1 MQLFR
6 LNYDIPFMRY
16 GKITTT
22 LSLIIFLFS
31 VFCLAYYKLNLSVEF
46 TGGTLIETQFSHP
59 VELNDVRQKID
70 QLKLGSTQVQ
80 SLGNSRN
87 ILIRLQNSANKKPE
101 TLANLVSNQLRTLD
115 PTMQVKQTE
124 FVGPQVGKELLSNG
138 LLALFMVCIGIIIY
152 LAFRFE
158 WRFALAAVL
167 ANTHDVV
174 VILGCFAFFQ
184 WEFSLTVL
192 AAVLAVLGYSVN
204 EAVVIFD
211 RIREN
216 FRKPQMRNKTIPQI
230 IDSAITDTM
239 SRTIITHGSTQAMVL
254 SMFFFGGE
262 ALHGFSTALTIG
274 ILFGIYSSIFV
285 GSPLLMM
292 FRLTRETLTRKNI
305 KKEEI
310 VV

>member
-6 LNYDIPFMRY
+6 LKNDLPLMKY
-16 GKITTT
+16 GKFTTAF
-22 LSLIIFLFS
+22 SLLIFLFS
-31 VFCLAYYKLNLSVEF
+31 IFCLAYYGLNLSIEF
-46 TGGTLIETQFSHP
+46 TGGTLVEAEFSQPIELTK
-59 VELNDVRQKID
+59 VRE
-70 QLKLGSTQVQ
+70 QLKHLELASPQVQ
-80 SLGNSRN
+80 AAGTSRN
-87 ILIRLQNSANKKPE
+87 VLIRLANTGSTTPDS
-101 TLANLVSNQLRTLD
+101 LAQRVKQELIQID
-115 PTMQVKQTE
+115 PQMQIKQTE
-124 FVGPQVGKELLSNG
+124 FIGPQVGKELVTNG
-138 LLALFMVCIGIIIY
+138 LLALLMVCIGVIIY
-152 LAFRFE
+152 LAIRFE

-167 ANTHDVV
+167 ANSHDVV
-174 VILGCFAFFQ
+174 VILGCFSFFQ

-216 FRKPQMRNKTIPQI
+216 FRKPQLRNRTIPQV
-230 IDSAITDTM
+230 IDNAITETM

-254 SMFFFGGE
+254 AMFFFGGE

-292 FRLTRETLTRKNI
+292 FGLSRETLARKNI